1 VPSPLGVQFWP
12 PSGPQPLNNL
22 THLRHERDKKLLQ
35 KQYDRRALSYYRAWG
50 RRQVMSTLVA
60 HRVRHAS
67 IRIGSIAAMLTFVI
81 LGGGDLF
88 VQWIAGY
95 ASPAFMLGTLLINAG
110 LCLGI
115 FVIIAGIG
123 WALSSGLSLTPAST
137 GGAVAIA
144 EPRPQLPGQTTTGMA
159 RQVPVPA
166 GSAFGLAPG
175 ATRQPS

>member
-1 VPSPLGVQFWP
+1 
-12 PSGPQPLNNL
+12 
-22 THLRHERDKKLLQ
+22 
-35 KQYDRRALSYYRAWG
+35 
-50 RRQVMSTLVA
+50 MSTLVA

-67 IRIGSIAAMLTFVI
+67 IRIGSITAMLTFVI

-123 WALSSGLSLTPAST
+123 WALSSGLSRTPPST
-137 GGAVAIA
+137 GRAVVLNR
-144 EPRPQLPGQTTTGMA
+144 PR
-159 RQVPVPA
+159 
-166 GSAFGLAPG
+166 
-175 ATRQPS
+175 

>member
-1 VPSPLGVQFWP
+1 
-12 PSGPQPLNNL
+12 
-22 THLRHERDKKLLQ
+22 
-35 KQYDRRALSYYRAWG
+35 
-50 RRQVMSTLVA
+50 MSTLVA

-67 IRIGSIAAMLTFVI
+67 IRIGSITAMLTFVI

-123 WALSSGLSLTPAST
+123 WALSSGLSLTPPST

-144 EPRPQLPGQTTTGMA
+144 EPRPQLPGQTTPGMA